1 MQCNECKLLGLEV
14 LANLECALNPEFLVS
29 SLVCC
34 ANLEVTK
41 GNILAAHAC
50 EYKVDVGLT
59 CSELVAECDD
69 VTVSK
74 VILCLEEVQVLA
86 LG

>member
-1 MQCNECKLLGLEV
+1 MQCNECKLFGLEV
-14 LANLECALNPEFLVS
+14 LSYLECALNPEILVG

-34 ANLEVTK
+34 ANLEVAK
-41 GNILAAHAC
+41 GNILATHTC
-50 EYKVDVGLT
+50 EYKVNVGLT